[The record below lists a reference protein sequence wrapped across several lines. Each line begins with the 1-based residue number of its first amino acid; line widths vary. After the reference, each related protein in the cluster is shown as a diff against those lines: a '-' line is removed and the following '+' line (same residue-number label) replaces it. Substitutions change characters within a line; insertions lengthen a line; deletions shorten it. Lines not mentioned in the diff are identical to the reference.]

1 MSILPTKILLATDGS
16 EDAARA
22 AEVAVELS
30 KVSGSGLHLVFVGK
44 DVYSEAMAYPEPTSP
59 AWVGQKDPVLI

>member
-30 KVSGSGLHLVFVGK
+30 KVSGSELHLVFVGK
-44 DVYSEAMAYPEPTSP
+44 DAYSEAMAYPEPTSP